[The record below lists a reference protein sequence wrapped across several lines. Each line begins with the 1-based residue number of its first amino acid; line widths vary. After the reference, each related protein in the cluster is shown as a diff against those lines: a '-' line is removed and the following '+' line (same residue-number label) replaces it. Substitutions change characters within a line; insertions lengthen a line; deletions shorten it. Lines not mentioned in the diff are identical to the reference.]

1 MSLTGATTAVDKV
14 EFLTAM
20 EQEEDVEEEVDEDEE
35 TIVATEVVEEVAV
48 HLIME
53 LISHMSPITLNMKGR
68 LYSQNK
74 QEEW

>member
-1 MSLTGATTAVDKV
+1 MDG
-14 EFLTAM
+14 
-20 EQEEDVEEEVDEDEE
+20 DEE